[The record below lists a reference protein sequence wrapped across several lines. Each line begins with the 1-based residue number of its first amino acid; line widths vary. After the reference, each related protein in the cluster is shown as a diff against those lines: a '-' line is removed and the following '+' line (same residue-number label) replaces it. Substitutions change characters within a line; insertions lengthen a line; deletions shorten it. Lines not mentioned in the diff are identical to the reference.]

1 MAAELQSGTE
11 CPADLWLQAGA
22 GFMSL
27 LQCFEPPPGRLEV
40 LALCILHPQMDAHS
54 HGGSPTIPF
63 ILKEV
68 TCWETC
74 APGETNKQH

>member
-40 LALCILHPQMDAHS
+40 LALCILHPQMDARS

-68 TCWETC
+68 TC
-74 APGETNKQH
+74 